1 MKKYTFFQKITGLSP
16 YIWTV
21 FVILPFY
28 FILQSSSMNHIIVGS
43 LLTIL
48 FFIFYRFAFVSTG
61 KSVYVWTA
69 LLIVISL
76 ALTTI
81 FNYIYFAFYFAFFIA
96 YFIGNIQKRLA
107 FFTLYAVHLIS
118 TVISVNFNVVMQE
131 EIFLKQLPFIFV
143 ISISVIVLPFSIY
156 NRKKRDRLEEQ
167 LEDANKRISELVK
180 QEERQRIARDLHDTL
195 GQKLSLIGLKS
206 DLARKLI
213 TKDPEKAKSEL
224 KDVQQTART
233 ALNEVRNM
241 VSQMRGIRLSEELK
255 RVQELLEAAEIKF
268 VGEEGISLENVSLLI
283 ENILSMCLKEAVTNV
298 VKHSQATV
306 CTITLHQSAKE
317 VGITVEDNGVGI
329 NTKKTCWK
337 GNGLL
342 GMKERLEFVNGHLDI
357 SSQGGTIIHITVP
370 NIVKHIKEEQL

>member
-1 MKKYTFFQKITGLSP
+1 
-16 YIWTV
+16 
-21 FVILPFY
+21 
-28 FILQSSSMNHIIVGS
+28 MNHIIVGS

-76 ALTTI
+76 SLTTI

-167 LEDANKRISELVK
+167 LEDANKRISELVNTG
-180 QEERQRIARDLHDTL
+180 RTPADSSRSARYV
-195 GQKLSLIGLKS
+195 
-206 DLARKLI
+206 R
-213 TKDPEKAKSEL
+213 TKAFSY
-224 KDVQQTART
+224 R
-233 ALNEVRNM
+233 
-241 VSQMRGIRLSEELK
+241 S
-255 RVQELLEAAEIKF
+255 
-268 VGEEGISLENVSLLI
+268 
-283 ENILSMCLKEAVTNV
+283 
-298 VKHSQATV
+298 
-306 CTITLHQSAKE
+306 
-317 VGITVEDNGVGI
+317 
-329 NTKKTCWK
+329 KK
-337 GNGLL
+337 
-342 GMKERLEFVNGHLDI
+342 
-357 SSQGGTIIHITVP
+357 
-370 NIVKHIKEEQL
+370 